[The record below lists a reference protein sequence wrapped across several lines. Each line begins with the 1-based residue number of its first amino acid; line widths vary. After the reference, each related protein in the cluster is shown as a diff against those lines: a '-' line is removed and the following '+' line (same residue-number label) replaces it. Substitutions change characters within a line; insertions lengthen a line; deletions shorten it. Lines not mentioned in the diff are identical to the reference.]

1 MAEHKEL
8 QPNTGP
14 LAGLK
19 VLDLTR
25 VLSGPFATMW
35 LATMGADVIK
45 IENPTDPDIT
55 RGYVPY
61 INGESAYFPT
71 VNHNKRSITLN
82 LKAEEGKQ
90 LFLEL
95 VKDTDVVVENFRPG
109 VMEKLGVG
117 YEELKKINP
126 GVVYVSISG
135 YGTYGPYKSRPG
147 YDVTAQAMSG
157 IMYLT
162 GQANGEPTRVGSSIG
177 DTVGG
182 VTSLVALLAALYCK
196 NRTGI
201 GQKVEVSLVDC
212 LISLSTQ
219 DYIRYF
225 AAGEV
230 PTRMG
235 NIYKTWTP
243 YGTYQAADGYY
254 NLGCGTDKH
263 FQLFAKAIGHPELSD
278 MDEYRTHPDR
288 VAHRQQLD
296 DIINAW
302 AKERSV
308 KEICSLLDASGVPCS
323 PVNSIVELAE
333 DEHIAG
339 AREMFPT
346 LDQPG
351 IGEFRVTNIPVR
363 FAGSGLAPLSAAPG
377 FGAHNQEIYG
387 ALGKSPEELAELR
400 ERGVI

>member
-302 AKERSV
+302 AKERTV

-377 FGAHNQEIYG
+377 FGAHNEEIYG
-387 ALGKSPEELAELR
+387 ALGKSAEELAELR